1 MLIVVF
7 VMLASEGAA
16 IRAGRKMECIE
27 LLNFH
32 FCQQMNKVEFLVCS
46 ELIVNDILKRVALG
60 TRIVRK
66 QMADVLV
73 VRSAK
78 KKIIFPDQVVINF
91 KTLDTYRR
99 EGLRLIVITRSNR
112 LPILWYLLLINHF
125 SQSCFCNG
133 VTKNLNVFGI

>member
-66 QMADVLV
+66 QMADVLA

-78 KKIIFPDQVVINF
+78 KKIIFQVVINF

-112 LPILWYLLLINHF
+112 PAANFVVFAVDQSFFSILLL
-125 SQSCFCNG
+125 
-133 VTKNLNVFGI
+133 